1 MHNLIKSRAVFE
13 ILKKPL
19 PHTLRFFNESN
30 REEDSESDSE
40 EFAAKPEDSQKATET
55 EKAQEE
61 SEAALAQAKLNVNAS
76 EFVPRYMGS
85 ADEAGEELFVGR
97 KPVQPKLLLPW
108 KGFPKPM
115 RPERVRKA
123 RKLPKRSLTCLLPLT
138 RLLPHSSSSISSSNS
153 RQRAQSFDCQS

>member
-40 EFAAKPEDSQKATET
+40 EFAAKPEESQKATKTET
-55 EKAQEE
+55 AEE

-123 RKLPKRSLTCLLPLT
+123 RKLPKRSLTCLLNLT
-138 RLLPHSSSSISSSNS
+138 RLLHHSSSSISSSNS